1 VADSLLI
8 RNCGQVLTLRGGAT
22 LRSRAGQAKRG
33 KALGEL
39 GIVRDGAV
47 LARDGRVAAVGTR
60 GEVERTVRTLSA
72 LLNSKRRQG
81 PAHQRSISLDGQR
94 VAAANRSPAHD

>member
-1 VADSLLI
+1 MSSLILT
-8 RNCGQVLTLRGGAT
+8 NCGQVVTLRG
-22 LRSRAGQAKRG
+22 RAPRRG
-33 KALGEL
+33 KALREL
-39 GIVRDGAV
+39 GMVRDGAV
-47 LARDGRVAAVGTR
+47 LVRDGRIAAVGTR
-60 GEVERTVRTLSA
+60 DEVERAVHTLSA